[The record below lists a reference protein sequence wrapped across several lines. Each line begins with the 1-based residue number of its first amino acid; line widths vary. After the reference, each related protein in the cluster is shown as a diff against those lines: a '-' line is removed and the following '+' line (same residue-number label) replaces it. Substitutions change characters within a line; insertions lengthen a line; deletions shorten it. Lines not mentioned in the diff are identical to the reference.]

1 MSQYVTDTHPLLW
14 HILGDPRLSAAAR
27 IVFTEADAGLHQILV
42 PSIVLVEAIYL
53 AEKSKID
60 PLVVDQLFFLLD
72 LTPANYVVVPLEAG
86 AVRTL
91 RAINRSL
98 VPDMPDR
105 IIVAT
110 AKHLGLDLVTKD
122 HTLITSGIV
131 PVVW

>member
-14 HILGDPRLSAAAR
+14 HISGDPRLSAVAR
-27 IVFTEADAGLHQILV
+27 TIFTEADAGLHQILV
-42 PSIVLVEAIYL
+42 PGIVLVEAVYL
-53 AEKSKID
+53 AEKKRID

-72 LTPANYVVVPLEAG
+72 LGPANYAAIPLEVG
-86 AVRTL
+86 VVRIL
-91 RAINRSL
+91 RTINRAA

-122 HTLITSGIV
+122 HDIATSGIV
-131 PVVW
+131 AVIW